1 MADTHIICISALFKL
16 CGGSYG
22 QTYIRLVQI
31 CPQVGADQ
39 GRKVLLLLLELW
51 LCLLLLLRRLT
62 GKITYLLYILC
73 IQRSGLFIA
82 PRFSQ
87 YYFHY
92 YCHYYCY

>member
-1 MADTHIICISALFKL
+1 
-16 CGGSYG
+16 
-22 QTYIRLVQI
+22 VQV

-39 GRKVLLLLLELW
+39 GRKVLTGD
-51 LCLLLLLRRLT
+51 RLT

-73 IQRSGLFIA
+73 IQGSGLFIA

-92 YCHYYCY
+92 YCHYYCYYYHSSAALVGDLDLVAALLRFHVHQLRGEPVS